1 MISDARFVL
10 TLLTALGC
18 ALMAGVFFAFS
29 AFVMKALAR
38 LPPALG
44 VKAMQAINVA
54 AVKPLFLTVFLGT
67 SAACAALFAWS
78 LVGWARPGSWWLL
91 AGGLVYLGGCFV
103 VSVLF
108 NVPRNDALAAV
119 DAASPDAAELWADY
133 VATWTAWNHVRTV
146 AALLAAASFTLAL
159 G

>member
-38 LPPALG
+38 LPPAQG

-54 AVKPLFLTVFLGT
+54 AVKPHFLTVFLVT
-67 SAACAALFAWS
+67 AAACAALFAWS
-78 LVGWARPGSWWLL
+78 LVGWARPGSGWLL
-91 AGGLVYLGGCFV
+91 AGGLVYLGG
-103 VSVLF
+103 
-108 NVPRNDALAAV
+108 
-119 DAASPDAAELWADY
+119 
-133 VATWTAWNHVRTV
+133 
-146 AALLAAASFTLAL
+146 
-159 G
+159 